1 MNQSEQIRSLVL
13 EIFKTNNYDSIKQTI
28 IVDGIK
34 RKGIKYIDLKK
45 FLLDFDNGVKKFSEG
60 AVTGALYTLT
70 ERLEDVYKT
79 KTRNGVFFFYS
90 DNEGSSFENN
100 DYKMSITESEDF
112 SSLEDK
118 VETVSAAIADILKN
132 VSKEKY
138 LEVHDIDLKYLRE
151 LLKVSGDLQNAL
163 SRYKTEKTFKKIES
177 NNLNGSFDNLPF

>member
-13 EIFKTNNYDSIKQTI
+13 EIFKTSNYDSIKQTI